1 MQALLRRAGM
11 TSSPVKFTAGDLEV
25 DLLTREVFRGD
36 RKIELQPREF
46 SLLEYLL
53 RNKGHV
59 LSKTMIMEH
68 VWDYHFDPQTNVV
81 DVLVS
86 RLRSK
91 IDRPFDKK
99 LLHTVRGVG
108 YVLKDPE

>member
-1 MQALLRRAGM
+1 
-11 TSSPVKFTAGDLEV
+11 
-25 DLLTREVFRGD
+25 
-36 RKIELQPREF
+36 
-46 SLLEYLL
+46 LLEYLL

-86 RLRSK
+86 RLRGK